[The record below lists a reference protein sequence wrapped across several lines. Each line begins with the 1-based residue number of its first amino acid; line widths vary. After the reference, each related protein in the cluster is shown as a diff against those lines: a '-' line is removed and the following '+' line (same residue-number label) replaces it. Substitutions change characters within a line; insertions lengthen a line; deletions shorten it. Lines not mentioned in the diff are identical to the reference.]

1 MKKVIATPNAPAALG
16 PYSQAVL
23 TNDVLYGSGQVG
35 LNPETGD
42 FAGSTIEDQTQQVFK
57 NIAAVL
63 DAAGLTPANV
73 VKTTIF
79 LNDVNDF
86 STVNGLY
93 ETFFK
98 DSETLPARSCV
109 EVAKL
114 PAGALIEVEYV
125 ATK

>member
-42 FAGSTIEDQTQQVFK
+42 FAGSTIEDQAQQVFK